1 MDRLKELPVWVFHD
15 KRDDII
21 PCEESV
27 SMVDSINAAGRNT
40 KLTNHD
46 NGTHDVWIDAC
57 NNDELY

>member
-27 SMVDSINAAGRNT
+27 SMVDRINAAGRNT

-46 NGTHDVWIDAC
+46 KGTHDA
-57 NNDELY
+57 